1 MRSGRARSIL
11 TLLLA
16 FALFT
21 PTFWIIDAMQEA
33 SASAASGSV
42 KSTLRFD
49 ESRSEQ
55 ETLVEPTLR
64 FDESRSEQQIVL
76 DDGSDDAGVAGS
88 DADDAGEPISAS
100 PVVKHLSS
108 LASPPGARAMVELR
122 LPPLMSVD
130 RVRLS
135 RLLLPEQPLMRVAT
149 PPPLLPA

>member
-21 PTFWIIDAMQEA
+21 PTFWIIDAMQGN
-33 SASAASGSV
+33 SSSAASSSGE
-42 KSTLRFD
+42 STLRFD

-55 ETLVEPTLR
+55 E
-64 FDESRSEQQIVL
+64 IVL
-76 DDGSDDAGVAGS
+76 DDGSDEAEDTGS
-88 DADDAGEPISAS
+88 DADDVGDPISAS

-122 LPPLMSVD
+122 LPPLMSID